1 MRQLQFDFKHTGK
14 REPTTS
20 SSAET
25 EPLDTTGPR
34 LDTSSDVPITNDA
47 EQASSELVPLKDQV
61 KDYLAQQPLPVLL
74 YNLRRAFG
82 FIGTEPKDPSS
93 NPVDVAQKE
102 LGADVEI

>member
-1 MRQLQFDFKHTGK
+1 MQFDFRHTGK

-47 EQASSELVPLKDQV
+47 EQASSELLPLKDQV

-82 FIGTEPKDPSS
+82 FIGAEPKDPSS
-93 NPVDVAQKE
+93 NPVDVALKE
-102 LGADVEI
+102 LGSDVEI